1 MPNHKSLKAGVLL
14 LTGLCVCVPQIVWVP
29 DSEAMTF
36 NIGNGARPRISIRVG
51 GGGKNVST
59 VEFTVPVTALGNGS
73 PLTGSPS
80 IKIKLVIRGPAGNPV
95 TGILSADSF
104 SNPLTNSNGNTIPF
118 SDISWVASKGN
129 IPSGAFSEDT
139 KQILATFQSSK
150 LVFDSHTFS
159 YANTRGAAAGTYN
172 GTIVYTWA
180 AP

>member
-1 MPNHKSLKAGVLL
+1 
-14 LTGLCVCVPQIVWVP
+14 
-29 DSEAMTF
+29 MTF
-36 NIGNGARPRISIRVG
+36 NIGNGARPRISILVG
-51 GGGKNVST
+51 GGNIRT
-59 VEFTVPVTALGNGS
+59 VEFTVPAAALGNGIPITS
-73 PLTGSPS
+73 SPS
-80 IKIKLVIRGPAGNPV
+80 IPILLVIRGPAGNPV

-104 SNPLTNSNGNTIPF
+104 SHPLTNSNGNTLPF
-118 SDISWVASKGN
+118 SDISWVASDGS

-150 LVFDSHTFS
+150 LIFDSHTFS